1 MRDSFLV
8 DPLSLAEDCWVRD
21 AMTVSR
27 DDFGTAIDI
36 VQAAAGGDDLVAR
49 LVAQHPIGS
58 AHRIEHDERVL
69 DVFPEV
75 EAFAWGLTNRL
86 GVPCFVPG
94 EGFPDIAT
102 DCGWWI
108 EAKAI
113 NRSAAE
119 QAIRRRM
126 VNAGGGIRGP
136 RELKRGSEGLR
147 RKLDSDLTRAL
158 HQWRHQDCGLLLVFF
173 EVTGFD
179 FGISPRQERVDDWL
193 RAWGRGADR
202 TPGVSLV
209 LSRKYD
215 WERPVYA
222 SNTL

>member
-1 MRDSFLV
+1 MPARLSDLMRDSFLV

-36 VQAAAGGDDLVAR
+36 VQAAGGGDDLVAR

-69 DVFPEV
+69 DVFAEV

-126 VNAGGGIRGP
+126 VNVGSGIRGP
-136 RELKRGSEGLR
+136 RELKRGSEGCGA
-147 RKLDSDLTRAL
+147 SSTLTSRA
-158 HQWRHQDCGLLLVFF
+158 RSTSGG
-173 EVTGFD
+173 T
-179 FGISPRQERVDDWL
+179 
-193 RAWGRGADR
+193 R
-202 TPGVSLV
+202 TVGSSSSF
-209 LSRKYD
+209 SR
-215 WERPVYA
+215 
-222 SNTL
+222 